1 MRVMI
6 SFLILLTPLSAH
18 SRPVVA
24 VLPFEEA
31 NTDWL
36 SQGMAWSLS
45 DKIRRV
51 SALQMVDSDRLNAA
65 LSEHQT
71 PVQTSVEAVQ
81 IGRSAGATLV
91 LYGACQI
98 QKNQLQISAH
108 ILRVETEEILELEE
122 VSGPL
127 ESLFALQD
135 SLIRRFLNRVD
146 LRPTAIE
153 WKAILRK
160 PTRSVRAYIH
170 WVRARSV
177 LTGNAEDPDV
187 VRDHLAL
194 ALAEDADYADAH
206 SHLGL
211 FYIGQRRFREALG
224 SLQTAVRL
232 KPDDP
237 LTRYNLGVTYAS
249 LGQPDRAAGAFQ
261 DAIRLKPD
269 DPITHYNL
277 GILHHLQGNHEAAI
291 SPLQTA
297 VRLKPDFAVAYLTLG
312 IALAN
317 TQSHTRAE
325 PALKEAIR
333 LSPENADAHYN
344 LGVVYMEMRHHD
356 QAVEVLERAISHNSE
371 HADAHFNLGRAYE
384 ALGRYDEAVVAFK
397 QAAQFNPDYADLHFN
412 LGIAHTEAGRFE
424 EAIRTL
430 HTARR
435 IYPQD
440 PLIYHNM
447 GIAYRNAARFE
458 EAENAFRE
466 ALRLNPHL
474 ADIHLSLGSL
484 QLDMGRYEQGLSAI
498 REAVRL
504 TPKNA
509 DAHRYLGEALAYL
522 KQYPDAIQ
530 AFRKA
535 IELKRDNGE
544 AHLGLG
550 MVYLQAGQKTA
561 AASALKRGL
570 ALDPDHPDSLAIA
583 REIARLQN
591 QPEQVSTYLNRARA
605 FENAGLLDEAI
616 DTYRKAASR
625 SPENADIQ
633 HALGLACLRANR
645 PEDALLALQK
655 VLRLRPD
662 HPDAGL
668 IRDFIRRME
677 EEQGP

>member
-1 MRVMI
+1 MRVII
-6 SFLILLTPLSAH
+6 SFFILIMPLSAH

-36 SQGMAWSLS
+36 SEGMAWSLS
-45 DKIRRV
+45 DKLRRV
-51 SALQMVDSDRLNAA
+51 SALQMVDSDQLNAA
-65 LSEHQT
+65 LSKYQT
-71 PVQTSVEAVQ
+71 PVQVGQ
-81 IGRSAGATLV
+81 SAGATLV
-91 LYGACQI
+91 LYGVCRLQKDQI
-98 QKNQLQISAH
+98 QISARV
-108 ILRVETEEILELEE
+108 LRVDTDDVLELGE
-122 VSGPL
+122 VGGPL
-127 ESLFALQD
+127 DSLFALQD
-135 SLIRRFLNRVD
+135 SVIRRFLDDVD
-146 LRPTAIE
+146 LSSTVIE
-153 WKAILRK
+153 WEAILRR
-160 PTRSVRAYIH
+160 PTRSVQAYIH
-170 WVRARSV
+170 WVRARTI
-177 LTGNAEDPDV
+177 LTGDAEDPDV
-187 VRDHLAL
+187 VRDHLDR

-211 FYIGQRRFREALG
+211 LFVAQRRFREALG
-224 SLQTAVRL
+224 ALQTAVRL

-249 LGQPDRAAGAFQ
+249 LGQPNSAAIAFR

-291 SPLQTA
+291 APLQTA
-297 VRLKPDFAVAYLTLG
+297 VRLKSDFAVAYLTLG

-317 TQSHTRAE
+317 TQSLTRAE
-325 PALKEAIR
+325 DALKEAIR

-344 LGVVYMEMRHHD
+344 LGVVYIEMGHRD
-356 QAVEVLERAISHNSE
+356 QATEVLEQAISHNPE

-384 ALGRYDEAVVAFK
+384 ALGRYDEAVAAFK

-484 QLDMGRYEQGLSAI
+484 QLDMGRYAQGLSAI

-535 IELKRDNGE
+535 IELKGDDGD

-550 MVYLQAGQKTA
+550 MLYLHTGQKTA
-561 AASALKRGL
+561 AASALKMGL
-570 ALDPDHPDSLAIA
+570 RLSPGHPDSLAIA
-583 REIARLQN
+583 REIARLQK
-591 QPEQVSTYLNRARA
+591 QPEEVSTYLNRARA
-605 FENAGLLDEAI
+605 FEDAGLLDEAI
-616 DTYRKAASR
+616 NTYRRAASL

-645 PEDALLALQK
+645 PEDALPAFRK

-662 HPDAGL
+662 HPDANL
-668 IRDFIRRME
+668 IRDFIRRMQE
-677 EEQGP
+677 GQ

>member
-1 MRVMI
+1 MRVI
-6 SFLILLTPLSAH
+6 ILFFILLMPLSAH

-36 SQGMAWSLS
+36 SEGMAWGLS
-45 DKIRRV
+45 DKLRRV
-51 SALQMVDSDRLNAA
+51 SALQMVDSNRLNAA
-65 LSEHQT
+65 LSKYQT
-71 PVQTSVEAVQ
+71 PVQ
-81 IGRSAGATLV
+81 IGQSAAATLV
-91 LYGACQI
+91 LYGACRL
-98 QKNQLQISAH
+98 QKDQLQISARV
-108 ILRVETEEILELEE
+108 LRVDTDDVLELGE
-122 VSGPL
+122 VEGPT

-135 SLIRRFLNRVD
+135 SVIRRFLDGVD
-146 LRPTAIE
+146 LRATDIE
-153 WKAILRK
+153 WEAIFRR
-160 PTRSVRAYIH
+160 PTHSVQAYAH
-170 WVRARSV
+170 WVRARDM

-187 VRDHLAL
+187 VRDHLDR

-211 FYIGQRRFREALG
+211 LFVAQRRFKEALG
-224 SLQTAVRL
+224 ALQTAVRL

-237 LTRYNLGVTYAS
+237 LTRYNLGVAYAS
-249 LGQPDRAAGAFQ
+249 LGQPDRAAIAFR

-277 GILHHLQGNHEAAI
+277 GILYHFQGNHEAAI
-291 SPLQTA
+291 APLQTA

-325 PALKEAIR
+325 DALREAIR

-344 LGVVYMEMRHHD
+344 LGVVYIEMGHGD
-356 QAVEVLERAISHNSE
+356 QAVEVLEQAISHNPE

-384 ALGRYDEAVVAFK
+384 ALSRYDEAVAAFK

-522 KQYPDAIQ
+522 KQYPDAIR
-530 AFRKA
+530 AFQKA
-535 IELKRDNGE
+535 IEIKRDDGD

-550 MVYLQAGQKTA
+550 MVYLHTGQKNA
-561 AASALKRGL
+561 ATSALKTGL
-570 ALDPDHPDSLAIA
+570 RLSPGHPDSLAIA
-583 REIARLQN
+583 REIARLQK
-591 QPEQVSTYLNRARA
+591 QPEQVNTYLNRARA
-605 FENAGLLDEAI
+605 FEDAGLLDEAI
-616 DTYRKAASR
+616 DTYRRAASL
-625 SPENADIQ
+625 SPENAEIQ

-645 PEDALLALQK
+645 PEDALPAFRK

-662 HPDAGL
+662 HPDANL
-668 IRDFIRRME
+668 IRDFIRRMQ
-677 EEQGP
+677 EEQ

>member
-45 DKIRRV
+45 DKFRRV
-51 SALQMVDSDRLNAA
+51 SALQMVDPDRLNAA
-65 LSEHQT
+65 LSERQT
-71 PVQTSVEAVQ
+71 PVQ
-81 IGRSAGATLV
+81 IGRSAGATLI
-91 LYGACQI
+91 LYGTCRLK
-98 QKNQLQISAH
+98 KNQLQISAH
-108 ILRVETEEILELEE
+108 ILRVETDEILELEE
-122 VSGPL
+122 VSGTL

-135 SLIRRFLNRVD
+135 SVIRRFLDRAG
-146 LRPTAIE
+146 LSPTAIE
-153 WKAILRK
+153 WQAIVRR
-160 PTRSVRAYIH
+160 PTHSVRAYIH
-170 WVRARSV
+170 WVRARTI
-177 LTGNAEDPDV
+177 LTGNAENPDV
-187 VRDHLAL
+187 VREHLAR

-206 SHLGL
+206 SHQGL
-211 FYIGQRRFREALG
+211 LYIAQRRFREALG

-249 LGQPDRAAGAFQ
+249 LGQTDSAAIAFQ

-277 GILHHLQGNHEAAI
+277 GILHHLQGNYEAAI

-317 TQSHTRAE
+317 TRSHTRAE
-325 PALKEAIR
+325 HALKEAIR
-333 LSPENADAHYN
+333 LFPENADAHYN
-344 LGVVYMEMRHHD
+344 LGVVYMEMGHHD
-356 QAVEVLERAISHNSE
+356 QAIEVLERAISHNPE

-384 ALGRYDEAVVAFK
+384 GLDRYDEAVVAFK
-397 QAAQFNPDYADLHFN
+397 KAAQFNPDYADLHFN

-447 GIAYRNAARFE
+447 GIVYRNAARFE

-484 QLDMGRYEQGLSAI
+484 QLDMGRYEQALSAI

-509 DAHRYLGEALAYL
+509 DAHRYSGEALAYL

-535 IELKRDNGE
+535 IELKRDDGD

-550 MVYLQAGQKTA
+550 MIYLHTGQKTA
-561 AASALKRGL
+561 AASALKTGL
-570 ALDPDHPDSLAIA
+570 RLSSGHPDSLAIA
-583 REIARLQN
+583 HEIARLQK

-605 FENAGLLDEAI
+605 FEDAGLLDEAI
-616 DTYRKAASR
+616 DTYRKAASL

-645 PEDALLALQK
+645 PEDALPALRK

-662 HPDAGL
+662 HPDASL

-677 EEQGP
+677 EDQRP

>member
-1 MRVMI
+1 MRVI
-6 SFLILLTPLSAH
+6 IFFFILLVPLSAH
-18 SRPVVA
+18 CRPVVA

-36 SQGMAWSLS
+36 SEGMAWSLS
-45 DKIRRV
+45 DKLRRV
-51 SALQMVDSDRLNAA
+51 SALQMVDSNRLNAA
-65 LSEHQT
+65 LSNYQT
-71 PVQTSVEAVQ
+71 PVQVGQ
-81 IGRSAGATLV
+81 SAGATLV
-91 LYGACQI
+91 LYGACRL
-98 QKNQLQISAH
+98 QKDQLQISARV
-108 ILRVETEEILELEE
+108 LRVDTDEVLELGE

-127 ESLFALQD
+127 DSLFVLQD
-135 SLIRRFLNRVD
+135 SVIRRFLDGVD
-146 LRPTAIE
+146 LSVTDIE
-153 WKAILRK
+153 WEAILRR
-160 PTRSVRAYIH
+160 PTRSVQAYIH
-170 WVRARSV
+170 WVRARSM

-187 VRDHLAL
+187 VRGHLTL

-211 FYIGQRRFREALG
+211 LFVAQRRFREALG
-224 SLQTAVRL
+224 ALQTAVRL

-249 LGQPDRAAGAFQ
+249 LGQPDRATVSFR

-291 SPLQTA
+291 APLQTA

-317 TQSHTRAE
+317 TQSFSRAE
-325 PALKEAIR
+325 DALKEAIR

-344 LGVVYMEMRHHD
+344 LGVVYIEMGHRD
-356 QAVEVLERAISHNSE
+356 QATEVLEQAISHNPE

-384 ALGRYDEAVVAFK
+384 ALGRYDEAVAAFK

-447 GIAYRNAARFE
+447 GIAYRNAGRFE

-522 KQYPDAIQ
+522 RQYPDAIQ

-535 IELKRDNGE
+535 IDLKRDDGD

-550 MVYLQAGQKTA
+550 MIYLQAGQKIA
-561 AASALKRGL
+561 AASALKTGL
-570 ALDPDHPDSLAIA
+570 RLSPGHPDSLAIA
-583 REIARLQN
+583 REIARLQK
-591 QPEQVSTYLNRARA
+591 QPDQVSTYLNRARA
-605 FENAGLLDEAI
+605 FEDAGLLDEAI
-616 DTYRKAASR
+616 NTYRRAASL

-633 HALGLACLRANR
+633 HALGMACLRANR
-645 PEDALLALQK
+645 PEDALPAFRK

-662 HPDAGL
+662 HPDANL
-668 IRDFIRRME
+668 IRDFIRRMQE
-677 EEQGP
+677 E

>member
-1 MRVMI
+1 MRVII
-6 SFLILLTPLSAH
+6 SFFILVMPLSAH

-36 SQGMAWSLS
+36 SEGMAWSLS
-45 DKIRRV
+45 DKLRRV

-65 LSEHQT
+65 LSKYQT
-71 PVQTSVEAVQ
+71 PVQ

-91 LYGACQI
+91 LYGACRLE
-98 QKNQLQISAH
+98 KDQLKISARV
-108 ILRVETEEILELEE
+108 LRVDTDDILELGE
-122 VSGPL
+122 VDGPL
-127 ESLFALQD
+127 DSLFALQD
-135 SLIRRFLNRVD
+135 SVIYRFMDGVD
-146 LRPTAIE
+146 LSATDIE
-153 WKAILRK
+153 WKAILRS

-170 WVRARSV
+170 WMRARTI
-177 LTGNAEDPDV
+177 LTGNAEDPGI
-187 VRDHLAL
+187 VRDHLDR

-211 FYIGQRRFREALG
+211 LFVAQRRFKEALG
-224 SLQTAVRL
+224 ALQTAVRL

-249 LGQPDRAAGAFQ
+249 LGQPDRAAVAFR

-325 PALKEAIR
+325 DALREAIR

-344 LGVVYMEMRHHD
+344 LGVVYIEMGHGDR
-356 QAVEVLERAISHNSE
+356 ATEVLERAISHNPE

-384 ALGRYDEAVVAFK
+384 ALRRYDEAVAAFK

-484 QLDMGRYEQGLSAI
+484 QLDMGRYEQALSAI

-504 TPKNA
+504 TPQNA

-535 IELKRDNGE
+535 IGLKREDGD

-550 MVYLQAGQKTA
+550 MIYLHTGQKIA
-561 AASALKRGL
+561 AVSALKTGL
-570 ALDPDHPDSLAIA
+570 RLSPGHPDSLAIA
-583 REIARLQN
+583 REIARLQK

-605 FENAGLLDEAI
+605 FEDAGLLGEAI
-616 DTYRKAASR
+616 DTYRKAASL

-645 PEDALLALQK
+645 PEDALPAFQR

-662 HPDAGL
+662 HPDANL

-677 EEQGP
+677 EGQ

>member
-1 MRVMI
+1 MRVI
-6 SFLILLTPLSAH
+6 VLFFILLLPLSAH

-36 SQGMAWSLS
+36 SEGMAWSLS
-45 DKIRRV
+45 DKVRRV

-65 LSEHQT
+65 LSKYQT
-71 PVQTSVEAVQ
+71 PVQ
-81 IGRSAGATLV
+81 IGQSAGATLV
-91 LYGACQI
+91 LYGVCRL
-98 QKNQLQISAH
+98 QKDQLQISARV
-108 ILRVETEEILELEE
+108 LRVETDDILELEE
-122 VSGPL
+122 VFGTL

-135 SLIRRFLNRVD
+135 SVIYRFLDGVGLSATD
-146 LRPTAIE
+146 IE

-170 WVRARSV
+170 WVRARSM
-177 LTGNAEDPDV
+177 LTGNAENPDV

-211 FYIGQRRFREALG
+211 LYIAQRRFRDALG
-224 SLQTAVRL
+224 ALQTAVRL

-249 LGQPDRAAGAFQ
+249 LGQTNRAAVAFQ

-325 PALKEAIR
+325 HALKEAIR

-484 QLDMGRYEQGLSAI
+484 QLDMGRYDQGLSSI

-535 IELKRDNGE
+535 IELKRNNGE

-570 ALDPDHPDSLAIA
+570 ALYPDHPDSLAIA

-591 QPEQVSTYLNRARA
+591 QPEQVSAYLNRARA

-616 DTYRKAASR
+616 DTYRKAASL

-645 PEDALLALQK
+645 PEDALFALQK

-662 HPDAGL
+662 HPDASL

>member
-1 MRVMI
+1 MRVI
-6 SFLILLTPLSAH
+6 ILFFILLMPLSAH

-36 SQGMAWSLS
+36 SEGMAWSLS
-45 DKIRRV
+45 DKLRRV
-51 SALQMVDSDRLNAA
+51 SALQMVDSDQLDAA
-65 LSEHQT
+65 LSKYQT
-71 PVQTSVEAVQ
+71 PVQVGQ
-81 IGRSAGATLV
+81 SAGATLV
-91 LYGACQI
+91 LYGACRLE
-98 QKNQLQISAH
+98 KDQLQISARV
-108 ILRVETEEILELEE
+108 LRVDTDDILELGE
-122 VSGPL
+122 VDGPL

-135 SLIRRFLNRVD
+135 SVIYRFIDGVD
-146 LRPTAIE
+146 LSATDIE
-153 WKAILRK
+153 WKAILRS
-160 PTRSVRAYIH
+160 PTRSVQAYIH
-170 WVRARSV
+170 WVRARTI

-187 VRDHLAL
+187 VRDHLDR
-194 ALAEDADYADAH
+194 ALAEDAGYADAH

-211 FYIGQRRFREALG
+211 LFVAQRRFKEALDA
-224 SLQTAVRL
+224 LQTAMRL

-249 LGQPDRAAGAFQ
+249 LGQTDRAAVAFQ

-277 GILHHLQGNHEAAI
+277 GILHHLQGDHEAAI

-317 TQSHTRAE
+317 TQSLTRAE
-325 PALKEAIR
+325 DALGKAIR

-344 LGVVYMEMRHHD
+344 LGVVYIEMGHYDR
-356 QAVEVLERAISHNSE
+356 AVEVLERAVSNNTE

-384 ALGRYDEAVVAFK
+384 ALGRHDEAVVAFK

-412 LGIAHTEAGRFE
+412 LGIAHTEAERFE
-424 EAIRTL
+424 EAIRAL

-447 GIAYRNAARFE
+447 GIAYRNAGRFE

-484 QLDMGRYEQGLSAI
+484 QLDMGHYEQGLSAI

-535 IELKRDNGE
+535 IALKRDDGE

-550 MVYLQAGQKTA
+550 MIYLHTGQRTA
-561 AASALKRGL
+561 SASALKTGL
-570 ALDPDHPDSLAIA
+570 RLSPGHPDSLAIA
-583 REIARLQN
+583 REIARLQK

-605 FENAGLLDEAI
+605 FEDAGLLGEAI
-616 DTYRKAASR
+616 DTYRKAASL

-645 PEDALLALQK
+645 PEDALPAFRR

-662 HPDAGL
+662 HPDANL

-677 EEQGP
+677 EGQ

>member
-1 MRVMI
+1 MRVI
-6 SFLILLTPLSAH
+6 ILFFILLMPLSAH
-18 SRPVVA
+18 SRSVVA

-31 NTDWL
+31 DTDWL
-36 SQGMAWSLS
+36 SEGMAWSLS
-45 DKIRRV
+45 DKLRRV
-51 SALQMVDSDRLNAA
+51 SALQMVDSDRLNVA
-65 LSEHQT
+65 LSKYQT
-71 PVQTSVEAVQ
+71 PAQ

-91 LYGACQI
+91 LYGACRLEKDQI
-98 QKNQLQISAH
+98 QISARV
-108 ILRVETEEILELEE
+108 LRVDTDEVLELGE
-122 VSGPL
+122 VDGPL
-127 ESLFALQD
+127 ESLFALQN
-135 SLIRRFLNRVD
+135 SVIYRFIDGVD
-146 LRPTAIE
+146 LSATDIE
-153 WKAILRK
+153 WKAIFRS
-160 PTRSVRAYIH
+160 PTRSVQAYIH
-170 WVRARSV
+170 WVRARSM
-177 LTGNAEDPDV
+177 LTGNAENPGV
-187 VRDHLAL
+187 VRDHLDR

-211 FYIGQRRFREALG
+211 LFVAQRRFKEALG
-224 SLQTAVRL
+224 ALQTAVRL

-249 LGQPDRAAGAFQ
+249 LGQPDRAAVSFR

-291 SPLQTA
+291 APLQTA

-317 TQSHTRAE
+317 TQSLTRAE
-325 PALKEAIR
+325 DALREAIR

-344 LGVVYMEMRHHD
+344 LGVVYIEMGHYDR
-356 QAVEVLERAISHNSE
+356 AVEVLERAVSHNPE

-384 ALGRYDEAVVAFK
+384 ALDRYDEAVAAFK

-424 EAIRTL
+424 EAIRAL

-447 GIAYRNAARFE
+447 GIAYRNAGRFE

-484 QLDMGRYEQGLSAI
+484 QLDLGHYEQGLSAI

-535 IELKRDNGE
+535 IALKRDDGD

-550 MVYLQAGQKTA
+550 MIYLHTGQKTA
-561 AASALKRGL
+561 AASALKTGL
-570 ALDPDHPDSLAIA
+570 RLSSGHPDSLAIA
-583 REIARLQN
+583 REIARLQK

-605 FENAGLLDEAI
+605 FEDAGLLGEAI
-616 DTYRKAASR
+616 DTYRKAASL
-625 SPENADIQ
+625 SPENVDIQ
-633 HALGLACLRANR
+633 HALGLVCLRANR
-645 PEDALLALQK
+645 PEDALPAFRR

-662 HPDAGL
+662 HPDANL

-677 EEQGP
+677 EGR

>member
-1 MRVMI
+1 MRVI
-6 SFLILLTPLSAH
+6 VLFIILLAPLSAH

-24 VLPFEEA
+24 VLPFEEVD
-31 NTDWL
+31 TDWL
-36 SQGMAWSLS
+36 SQGMAWRLS
-45 DKIRRV
+45 DELRRV
-51 SALQMVDSDRLNAA
+51 SALQMVDSGRLNAA
-65 LSEHQT
+65 LSERQT
-71 PVQTSVEAVQ
+71 PVQ

-91 LYGACQI
+91 LYGACRL
-98 QKNQLQISAH
+98 QKDQLRISTRV
-108 ILRVETEEILELEE
+108 LWVETDDIRELEE

-135 SLIRRFLNRVD
+135 SVIRRFLDGVD
-146 LRPTAIE
+146 LSTTAIE
-153 WKAILRK
+153 WRAIVRR
-160 PTRSVRAYIH
+160 PTHSVRAYIH
-170 WVRARSV
+170 WVRARTI
-177 LTGNAEDPDV
+177 LTGNDENPDV
-187 VRDHLAL
+187 VRDHLNR
-194 ALAEDADYADAH
+194 ALAEDPDYADAH

-211 FYIGQRRFREALG
+211 LYIAQRRFKEAVG

-249 LGQPDRAAGAFQ
+249 LGQTDSAAIAFQ

-277 GILHHLQGNHEAAI
+277 GILHHLQGDHEAAI

-325 PALKEAIR
+325 HALKEAIR

-344 LGVVYMEMRHHD
+344 LGVVYIEMGHYD
-356 QAVEVLERAISHNSE
+356 QVTEVLERALSHNPE

-384 ALGRYDEAVVAFK
+384 ALRRYDEAVVAFK
-397 QAAQFNPDYADLHFN
+397 KAAQFNPDYADLHFN

-424 EAIRTL
+424 KAIRTL

-474 ADIHLSLGSL
+474 PDIHLSLGSL
-484 QLDMGRYEQGLSAI
+484 QLDMGRYEQALSAI

-509 DAHRYLGEALAYL
+509 DAHRYSGEALAYL
-522 KQYPDAIQ
+522 KKYPDAIQ

-535 IELKRDNGE
+535 IELKNDDG
-544 AHLGLG
+544 AAYLGLG

-570 ALDPDHPDSLAIA
+570 ALYPDHPDSLAIG

-591 QPEQVSTYLNRARA
+591 QPEQVITYLNRARA
-605 FENAGLLDEAI
+605 FEDAWLLDEAI
-616 DTYRKAASR
+616 DTYRKAAILV
-625 SPENADIQ
+625 PENADIQ

-645 PEDALLALQK
+645 PEDALPAFRK

-662 HPDAGL
+662 HPDANL

>member
-1 MRVMI
+1 MRVI
-6 SFLILLTPLSAH
+6 VWFFILLVPLSAH

-36 SQGMAWSLS
+36 SEGMAWSLS
-45 DKIRRV
+45 DKLRRV
-51 SALQMVDSDRLNAA
+51 STLQMVDSDRLNAA
-65 LSEHQT
+65 LSKY
-71 PVQTSVEAVQ
+71 QTSAQ
-81 IGRSAGATLV
+81 IGQSAGATLV
-91 LYGACQI
+91 LYGTCRLE
-98 QKNQLQISAH
+98 KDHLQISARA
-108 ILRVETEEILELEE
+108 LRVDTDDILELGE
-122 VSGPL
+122 VVGPL

-135 SLIRRFLNRVD
+135 SVIHRFLDGVD
-146 LRPTAIE
+146 LSATDIE

-160 PTRSVRAYIH
+160 PTRSVRAYAH
-170 WVRARSV
+170 WVRARTI
-177 LTGNAEDPDV
+177 LTGNAEDPDIV
-187 VRDHLAL
+187 GDHLDR

-211 FYIGQRRFREALG
+211 LFVAQRRFKEALG
-224 SLQTAVRL
+224 ALQMAVRL

-249 LGQPDRAAGAFQ
+249 LGQTDRAAVAFG

-277 GILHHLQGNHEAAI
+277 GILHHLQGDHEAAI
-291 SPLQTA
+291 APLQTA

-317 TQSHTRAE
+317 TQSLTRAE
-325 PALKEAIR
+325 DALKEAIR

-344 LGVVYMEMRHHD
+344 LGVVYIEMGYRD
-356 QAVEVLERAISHNSE
+356 QAVDVLERAVSHNPE

-384 ALGRYDEAVVAFK
+384 ALMRYDEAVAAFK

-447 GIAYRNAARFE
+447 GIAYRNAGRFE

-466 ALRLNPHL
+466 ALRLNLHL

-535 IELKRDNGE
+535 IELKGDDGE

-550 MVYLQAGQKTA
+550 MVYLHTGQKTA
-561 AASALKRGL
+561 AASALQTGL
-570 ALDPDHPDSLAIA
+570 RLSPGHPDSFAIA
-583 REIARLQN
+583 REIARLQK

-605 FENAGLLDEAI
+605 FEDAGLLGEAI
-616 DTYRKAASR
+616 DTYRKAASL

-633 HALGLACLRANR
+633 YALGLACLRANR
-645 PEDALLALQK
+645 PEDALPAFRK

-662 HPDAGL
+662 HPDANL

-677 EEQGP
+677 EGQ

>member
-1 MRVMI
+1 MRVI
-6 SFLILLTPLSAH
+6 ILFFILLMPVSAH

-36 SQGMAWSLS
+36 SEGMAWSLS
-45 DKIRRV
+45 DKLRRV

-65 LSEHQT
+65 LSKYQS
-71 PVQTSVEAVQ
+71 PVQ
-81 IGRSAGATLV
+81 IGQSAGATLV
-91 LYGACQI
+91 LYGACRLEKDQI
-98 QKNQLQISAH
+98 QISARV
-108 ILRVETEEILELEE
+108 LRVDTDDILALGE
-122 VSGPL
+122 VVGPL
-127 ESLFALQD
+127 DSLFALQD
-135 SLIRRFLNRVD
+135 SVIRRFLDVVD
-146 LRPTAIE
+146 LSATDIE
-153 WKAILRK
+153 WKMILRK
-160 PTRSVRAYIH
+160 PTHSVKAYAH
-170 WVRARSV
+170 WVRARSM
-177 LTGNAEDPDV
+177 LTGNADDPDI
-187 VRDHLAL
+187 VRDHLDR

-211 FYIGQRRFREALG
+211 LFVAQRRFKEALG
-224 SLQTAVRL
+224 ALQTAVRL

-249 LGQPDRAAGAFQ
+249 LGQTDRAAVAFQ

-291 SPLQTA
+291 APLQTA

-325 PALKEAIR
+325 DALKEAIR

-344 LGVVYMEMRHHD
+344 LGVVYIEMGHRD
-356 QAVEVLERAISHNSE
+356 RAVEVLERAISHNIE

-384 ALGRYDEAVVAFK
+384 ALGHYDEAVAAFK

-484 QLDMGRYEQGLSAI
+484 QLDMGRYEQGLSSI

-535 IELKRDNGE
+535 IALKRDDGD

-550 MVYLQAGQKTA
+550 MIYLHTGQKTA
-561 AASALKRGL
+561 AASALKTGL
-570 ALDPDHPDSLAIA
+570 RLSPGHPDSLAIA
-583 REIARLQN
+583 REIARLQK

-605 FENAGLLDEAI
+605 FEDAGLLDEAI
-616 DTYRKAASR
+616 DTYRKAASL
-625 SPENADIQ
+625 SPENVEIQ

-645 PEDALLALQK
+645 PEDALPALQK

-662 HPDAGL
+662 HPDANL
-668 IRDFIRRME
+668 IRDFIRRMTE
-677 EEQGP
+677 GQ

>member
-1 MRVMI
+1 MRVI
-6 SFLILLTPLSAH
+6 ILFFILLMPLSAH

-36 SQGMAWSLS
+36 SEGMAWSLS
-45 DKIRRV
+45 DKLRRV

-65 LSEHQT
+65 LSKYQT
-71 PVQTSVEAVQ
+71 PVQ
-81 IGRSAGATLV
+81 IGQSAGATLV
-91 LYGACQI
+91 LYGACRLE
-98 QKNQLQISAH
+98 KDQLQISARV
-108 ILRVETEEILELEE
+108 LRVDTDDILELGE
-122 VSGPL
+122 VDGPL

-135 SLIRRFLNRVD
+135 SVIYRFIDGVD
-146 LRPTAIE
+146 LSATDIE
-153 WKAILRK
+153 WKAILRS
-160 PTRSVRAYIH
+160 PTRSVQAYIH
-170 WVRARSV
+170 WVRARTI
-177 LTGNAEDPDV
+177 LTGNAEDPGV
-187 VRDHLAL
+187 VRDHLDR
-194 ALAEDADYADAH
+194 ALAEDAGYADAH

-211 FYIGQRRFREALG
+211 LFVAQRRFKEALDA
-224 SLQTAVRL
+224 LQIAVRL

-249 LGQPDRAAGAFQ
+249 LGQTDRAAVAFQ

-277 GILHHLQGNHEAAI
+277 GILHHLQGDHEAAI

-317 TQSHTRAE
+317 TQSLTRAE
-325 PALKEAIR
+325 DALREAIR

-344 LGVVYMEMRHHD
+344 LGVVYIEMGHYDR
-356 QAVEVLERAISHNSE
+356 AVEVLERAVSHNPE

-384 ALGRYDEAVVAFK
+384 ALGRYDEAVAAFK

-424 EAIRTL
+424 EAIHAL

-447 GIAYRNAARFE
+447 GIAYRNAGRFE

-484 QLDMGRYEQGLSAI
+484 QLDMGHYEQGLSSI

-535 IELKRDNGE
+535 IALKRDDGE

-550 MVYLQAGQKTA
+550 MIYLHTGQRTA
-561 AASALKRGL
+561 AASALKTGL
-570 ALDPDHPDSLAIA
+570 RLSPGHPDSLAIA
-583 REIARLQN
+583 REIARLQK

-605 FENAGLLDEAI
+605 FEDAGLLGEAI
-616 DTYRKAASR
+616 DTYRKAASL

-645 PEDALLALQK
+645 PEDALPAFRR

-662 HPDAGL
+662 HPDANL

-677 EEQGP
+677 EGQ

>member
-1 MRVMI
+1 MRVI
-6 SFLILLTPLSAH
+6 ILFFILLMPLSAH

-24 VLPFEEA
+24 VLSFEEA

-36 SQGMAWSLS
+36 SEGMAWSLS
-45 DKIRRV
+45 DKLRRV

-65 LSEHQT
+65 LSKYQM
-71 PVQTSVEAVQ
+71 PVQ
-81 IGRSAGATLV
+81 IGQSAGATLV
-91 LYGACQI
+91 LYGACRLE
-98 QKNQLQISAH
+98 KDQLQISVRV
-108 ILRVETEEILELEE
+108 LRVDADDILELGE
-122 VSGPL
+122 VEGPL
-127 ESLFALQD
+127 DSLFALQD
-135 SLIRRFLNRVD
+135 SVIRRFLDGVGLSATD
-146 LRPTAIE
+146 SE
-153 WKAILRK
+153 WEAILRR
-160 PTRSVRAYIH
+160 PTRSVRAYAH
-170 WVRARSV
+170 WVRARRM
-177 LTGNAEDPDV
+177 LTGDAEDPDV
-187 VRDHLAL
+187 VRDHLDR

-211 FYIGQRRFREALG
+211 LFVAQRRFKEALG
-224 SLQTAVRL
+224 ALQTAVRL

-249 LGQPDRAAGAFQ
+249 LGQPDRAAIAFR

-277 GILHHLQGNHEAAI
+277 GILHHFQGNHEAAVA
-291 SPLQTA
+291 PLQTA
-297 VRLKPDFAVAYLTLG
+297 VRLKPDFAGAYLTLG

-317 TQSHTRAE
+317 TQSLTRAE
-325 PALKEAIR
+325 DALKEAIR
-333 LSPENADAHYN
+333 LSPENADAYYN
-344 LGVVYMEMRHHD
+344 LGVVYIEMGHGD
-356 QAVEVLERAISHNSE
+356 QATEVLERAISHNPE
-371 HADAHFNLGRAYE
+371 HADAHFNVGRAYE
-384 ALGRYDEAVVAFK
+384 ALDRYDEAVAAFK

-424 EAIRTL
+424 EAIRAL

-435 IYPQD
+435 IYPRD

-474 ADIHLSLGSL
+474 SDIHLSLGSL

-535 IELKRDNGE
+535 IELKGDDGD

-561 AASALKRGL
+561 AASALKTGL
-570 ALDPDHPDSLAIA
+570 RLSSGHPDSLAIA
-583 REIARLQN
+583 REIARLQK
-591 QPEQVSTYLNRARA
+591 QPEQVSSYLNRARA
-605 FENAGLLDEAI
+605 FEDAGLLDEAI
-616 DTYRKAASR
+616 DSYRRAASL

-633 HALGLACLRANR
+633 HALGMACLRANR
-645 PEDALLALQK
+645 PGDALPAFRK

-662 HPDAGL
+662 HPDANL

-677 EEQGP
+677 EGQ